1 MPIEKLLFIDTNI
14 WLDFYRSHDTALKLL
29 DHVEAIKDK
38 VIVTYQVESEFKTNR
53 QRVLK
58 QVWVNLKPA
67 ADVERPNILADAKT
81 AAMLAKNIKDA
92 NGRVTS
98 LRKRLEK
105 VLAKPTVHDPVYKAC
120 QRIFHR
126 DSDIVLKRDNPLRHQ
141 MRRRAYKRFLHGCP
155 PRKVDDTSMGDGF
168 NWEWMIHCAI
178 EKQAELVI
186 VSRDADYGVILE
198 KEAYINDHLRQEFQ
212 ERVSKKRKIVL
223 YTRLSEA
230 LKRHF
235 KVHVTEKEAAAET
248 EMVDAS
254 KPTGIGQLMQGIGG
268 ERSYEEMLRAYLA
281 IRPGWKTLQE
291 LAGKR

>member
-1 MPIEKLLFIDTNI
+1 
-14 WLDFYRSHDTALKLL
+14 
-29 DHVEAIKDK
+29 
-38 VIVTYQVESEFKTNR
+38 
-53 QRVLK
+53 
-58 QVWVNLKPA
+58 
-67 ADVERPNILADAKT
+67 
-81 AAMLAKNIKDA
+81 
-92 NGRVTS
+92 
-98 LRKRLEK
+98 
-105 VLAKPTVHDPVYKAC
+105 
-120 QRIFHR
+120 
-126 DSDIVLKRDNPLRHQ
+126 
-141 MRRRAYKRFLHGCP
+141 
-155 PRKVDDTSMGDGF
+155 VDDTSMGDGF